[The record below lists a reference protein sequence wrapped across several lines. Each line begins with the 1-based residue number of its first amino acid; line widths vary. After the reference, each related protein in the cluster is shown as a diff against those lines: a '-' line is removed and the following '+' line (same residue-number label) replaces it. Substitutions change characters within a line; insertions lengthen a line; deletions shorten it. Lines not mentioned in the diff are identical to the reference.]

1 MPDVSTMQD
10 HIDDLM
16 AEVTRLRE
24 QVRDLEAQLR
34 AAQTERDHW
43 QVQALLS

>member
-1 MPDVSTMQD
+1 MPDASTMQD

-34 AAQTERDHW
+34 AAQAERDHW